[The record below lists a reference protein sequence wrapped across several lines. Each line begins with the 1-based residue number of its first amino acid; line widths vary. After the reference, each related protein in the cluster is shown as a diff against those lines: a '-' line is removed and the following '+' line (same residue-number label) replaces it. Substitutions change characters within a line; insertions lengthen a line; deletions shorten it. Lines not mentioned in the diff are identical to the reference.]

1 MKIRNI
7 GGKIIGIGTE
17 TVLPDEVKVVPK
29 AFERSPILAV
39 YRELGVA
46 EIITDPVIE
55 HAAEPKMNNPVTEE
69 EGPVVAPAAEPVVT
83 APVTE
88 KEDLDDAA
96 AAEALRQARLAS
108 LKGIT
113 DEALGSLAVELGINP
128 AECKDQADVLK
139 KVKAALK

>member
-7 GGKIIGIGTE
+7 GSKIIGIGEE
-17 TVLPDEVKVVPK
+17 TVLPGEVKEVPK
-29 AFERSPILAV
+29 AFERSPILEV
-39 YRELGVA
+39 YKEIGMA
-46 EIITDPVIE
+46 EIMTDPAV
-55 HAAEPKMNNPVTEE
+55 ASATEQK
-69 EGPVVAPAAEPVVT
+69 AS

-88 KEDLDDAA
+88 KDDLDDAA

>member
-7 GGKIIGIGTE
+7 GSKIIGIGEE
-17 TVLPDEVKVVPK
+17 TVLPGEVKEVPK
-29 AFERSPILAV
+29 AFERSPILEV
-39 YRELGVA
+39 YKEIGMA

-55 HAAEPKMNNPVTEE
+55 HVAEPKMNNPVTE
-69 EGPVVAPAAEPVVT
+69 
-83 APVTE
+83 
-88 KEDLDDAA
+88 KDDLEDAV

>member
-7 GGKIIGIGTE
+7 GSKIIGIGEE
-17 TVLPDEVKVVPK
+17 TVLPGEVKEVPK
-29 AFERSPILAV
+29 AFERSPILEV
-39 YRELGVA
+39 YKEIGMA

-55 HAAEPKMNNPVTEE
+55 HVAEPKMNNPVTE
-69 EGPVVAPAAEPVVT
+69 
-83 APVTE
+83 
-88 KEDLDDAA
+88 KDDLDDAA

>member
-7 GGKIIGIGTE
+7 GSKIIGIGE
-17 TVLPDEVKVVPK
+17 ESVLPGEVKEVPK
-29 AFERSPILAV
+29 AFERSPILEV
-39 YRELGVA
+39 YKEIGMA

-69 EGPVVAPAAEPVVT
+69 E
-83 APVTE
+83 
-88 KEDLDDAA
+88 DLDAAA

>member
-7 GGKIIGIGTE
+7 GSKIIGIGEE
-17 TVLPDEVKVVPK
+17 TVLPGEVKEVPK
-29 AFERSPILAV
+29 AFERSPILEV
-39 YRELGVA
+39 YKEIGMA
-46 EIITDPVIE
+46 EIMIDPAV
-55 HAAEPKMNNPVTEE
+55 ASVTEQK
-69 EGPVVAPAAEPVVT
+69 AS

-88 KEDLDDAA
+88 NEKADDAV

-108 LKGIT
+108 LKGISEE
-113 DEALGSLAVELGINP
+113 DLGSLAITLGINP

>member
-7 GGKIIGIGTE
+7 GSKIIGIGEE
-17 TVLPDEVKVVPK
+17 TVLPGEVKEVPK
-29 AFERSPILAV
+29 AFERSPILEV
-39 YRELGVA
+39 YKEIGMA

-55 HAAEPKMNNPVTEE
+55 HVAEPKMNNPVTE
-69 EGPVVAPAAEPVVT
+69 
-83 APVTE
+83 
-88 KEDLDDAA
+88 KDDLEDAA

>member
-7 GGKIIGIGTE
+7 GSKIIGIGEE
-17 TVLPDEVKVVPK
+17 TVLPGEVKEVPK
-29 AFERSPILAV
+29 AFERSPILEV
-39 YRELGVA
+39 YKEIGMA

-55 HAAEPKMNNPVTEE
+55 HVAEPKMNNPVTE
-69 EGPVVAPAAEPVVT
+69 
-83 APVTE
+83 
-88 KEDLDDAA
+88 KDDLEDAV

-113 DEALGSLAVELGINP
+113 DEALGSLAVELGVNP

>member
-7 GGKIIGIGTE
+7 GSKIIGIGEE
-17 TVLPDEVKVVPK
+17 TVLPGEVKEVPK
-29 AFERSPILAV
+29 AFERSPILEV
-39 YRELGVA
+39 YKEIGMA

-55 HAAEPKMNNPVTEE
+55 HVAEPKMNNPVTE
-69 EGPVVAPAAEPVVT
+69 
-83 APVTE
+83 
-88 KEDLDDAA
+88 KDDLEDAA

-139 KVKAALK
+139 K

>member
-7 GGKIIGIGTE
+7 GSKIIGIGE
-17 TVLPDEVKVVPK
+17 ESVLPGEVKEVPK
-29 AFERSPILAV
+29 AFERSPILEV
-39 YRELGVA
+39 YKEIGMA
-46 EIITDPVIE
+46 EIITDPVTGD
-55 HAAEPKMNNPVTEE
+55 AAEPKMNNPVTE
-69 EGPVVAPAAEPVVT
+69 
-83 APVTE
+83 
-88 KEDLDDAA
+88 KDDLDDVA

-113 DEALGSLAVELGINP
+113 DEALGSLAIELGINP

>member
-7 GGKIIGIGTE
+7 GSKIIGIGEE
-17 TVLPDEVKVVPK
+17 TVLPGEVKEVPK
-29 AFERSPILAV
+29 AFERSPILEV
-39 YRELGVA
+39 YKEIGMA
-46 EIITDPVIE
+46 EIITDPIIE
-55 HAAEPKMNNPVTEE
+55 HVAEPKMNNPVTE
-69 EGPVVAPAAEPVVT
+69 
-83 APVTE
+83 
-88 KEDLDDAA
+88 KDDLEDAA

>member
-7 GGKIIGIGTE
+7 GSKIIGIGEE
-17 TVLPDEVKVVPK
+17 TVLPGEVKEVPK
-29 AFERSPILAV
+29 AFERSPILEV
-39 YRELGVA
+39 YKEIGMA

-55 HAAEPKMNNPVTEE
+55 HVAEPKMNNT
-69 EGPVVAPAAEPVVT
+69 
-83 APVTE
+83 VTE
-88 KEDLDDAA
+88 KDDLEDAA

>member
-7 GGKIIGIGTE
+7 GSKIIGIGEE
-17 TVLPDEVKVVPK
+17 TVLPGEVKEVPK
-29 AFERSPILAV
+29 AFKRSPILEV
-39 YRELGVA
+39 YKEIGMA

-55 HAAEPKMNNPVTEE
+55 HAAEPKMNNPVIEE
-69 EGPVVAPAAEPVVT
+69 EDPVVAPAAEPVVT

-88 KEDLDDAA
+88 NDSMDDA
-96 AAEALRQARLAS
+96 AAEALRKARLAS